1 MNETSLITSAV
12 FLSIL
17 MSLLGTYLARNT
29 AHNLNWLDKPGQRKV
44 HKKSIPLLGG
54 IAIYGALLAT
64 LLMID
69 SHWLLS
75 EGIGLLVGAT
85 AIASV
90 GLYDDVRGME
100 PLPKLLGQI
109 AAASALILSGLMVD
123 ISEIYWLDIGITMFW
138 IVGICN
144 AMNLLDNMDG
154 VSAGV
159 AAIACLFF
167 GAIGLHQGQIVPAIV
182 SASLLGATLGFL
194 RFNWHPATI
203 FMGDAGSLLLGFI
216 LAALG
221 LIVGFPTSREHSA
234 WIIPVGILAV
244 PIFDT
249 TLVTISRWRRGLRLT
264 DGGRDHTSHR
274 LVKLGLSVR
283 QAAAT
288 IYLAVLLCGAGS
300 LLAAL
305 LPFAESKYA
314 IGVIISLSAI
324 LSLFLLERVD
334 ISNTGQTSRRAP
346 ETAHHR
352 QALGWAPPTT
362 DKIW

>member
-1 MNETSLITSAV
+1 
-12 FLSIL
+12 
-17 MSLLGTYLARNT
+17 
-29 AHNLNWLDKPGQRKV
+29 
-44 HKKSIPLLGG
+44 
-54 IAIYGALLAT
+54 
-64 LLMID
+64 
-69 SHWLLS
+69 
-75 EGIGLLVGAT
+75 
-85 AIASV
+85 
-90 GLYDDVRGME
+90 
-100 PLPKLLGQI
+100 
-109 AAASALILSGLMVD
+109 
-123 ISEIYWLDIGITMFW
+123 MFW

-167 GAIGLHQGQIVPAIV
+167 GAIGLHQGQIGVAIV
-182 SASLLGATLGFL
+182 SAALLGATLGFL

-221 LIVGFPTSREHSA
+221 IIVGKPTNIEHST
-234 WIIPVGILAV
+234 WLIPIFILAV

-249 TLVTISRWRRGLRLT
+249 TLVTISRLRRGLRVT
-264 DGGRDHTSHR
+264 DGGKDHASHR
-274 LVKLGLSVR
+274 LVKLGLSIR

-288 IYLAVLLCGAGS
+288 IYLAALLSGAGS

-305 LPFAESKYA
+305 LPNAWIKYA
-314 IGVIISLSAI
+314 IGAIMTLSAI

-334 ISNTGQTSRRAP
+334 LSNTGQTSRRAP

-352 QALGWAPPTT
+352 QAVGWAPPTT
-362 DKIW
+362 DNI